1 MLPGLS
7 HIASQSTRLSMAQVI
22 SVHPVR
28 HLGPAGALRSRSASL
43 AAVDLLMPFVQV
55 VAADFCGRFRAVVY
69 RIVLAGAIIQTAIS
83 IAMVGWLA

>member
-1 MLPGLS
+1 
-7 HIASQSTRLSMAQVI
+7 
-22 SVHPVR
+22 
-28 HLGPAGALRSRSASL
+28 
-43 AAVDLLMPFVQV
+43 MPFVQV